1 MVPALSGSQEGR
13 EDVKA
18 FPLYPDFSLLAPGLR
33 PFVILN
39 EVKDLSKKCK
49 KNLQSMKKSVPL
61 QSQFERNS
69 LETQE

>member
-39 EVKDLSKKCK
+39 EVKDLS
-49 KNLQSMKKSVPL
+49 
-61 QSQFERNS
+61 
-69 LETQE
+69 TQ